1 MGHEHPL
8 SLSPYSHHPKGMK
21 AYFYSGFVAYILGL
35 GTTIAVMHIFK
46 AAQPALLYL
55 VPTCLGLPLLL
66 ALLRGDIPDLIKFV
80 YASSPSLHS
89 SYRCLPVA
97 LPSPGI
103 EITLRQR
110 RETLT
115 VTRRPRRSRR

>member
-1 MGHEHPL
+1 
-8 SLSPYSHHPKGMK
+8 MK

-80 YASSPSLHS
+80 SASSPSLRS
-89 SYRCLPVA
+89 LSFLIPMLACCPSLSRYRDYPEAKKGDSNSDKEVKEVKEVKA
-97 LPSPGI
+97 D
-103 EITLRQR
+103 
-110 RETLT
+110 
-115 VTRRPRRSRR
+115 

>member
-1 MGHEHPL
+1 MHTLHETACVVYL

-21 AYFYSGFVAYILGL
+21 AYFYAGFVAYVLGL

-66 ALLRGDIPDLIKFV
+66 ALFRGDIPDLIKCV
-80 YASSPSLHS
+80 SPLPFSLS
-89 SYRCLPVA
+89 PALTFSPA
-97 LPSPGI
+97 PLPS
-103 EITLRQR
+103 Q
-110 RETLT
+110 
-115 VTRRPRRSRR
+115 VSRLSRG